1 MEEGLLATLSMLS
14 DVAGG
19 IVTAVIIPL
28 AGYWG
33 YREYNKRKAEAEA
46 KKAEADTITQ
56 YAARWTSWKSSTC
69 PYTGILSDASQTDG
83 RTRMRLITGCTSWTG
98 CNIRVSCNA
107 VLTALKQH

>member
-1 MEEGLLATLSMLS
+1 MLS

-46 KKAEADTITQ
+46 KKQ
-56 YAARWTSWKSSTC
+56 
-69 PYTGILSDASQTDG
+69 
-83 RTRMRLITGCTSWTG
+83 RLTP
-98 CNIRVSCNA
+98 
-107 VLTALKQH
+107 